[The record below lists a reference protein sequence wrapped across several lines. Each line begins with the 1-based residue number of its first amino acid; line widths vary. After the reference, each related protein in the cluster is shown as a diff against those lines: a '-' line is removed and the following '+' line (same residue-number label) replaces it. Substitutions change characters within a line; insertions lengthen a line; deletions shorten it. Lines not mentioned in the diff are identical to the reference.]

1 MVLRRFAHAEG
12 GIPCSLRGG
21 SKEAFSRCEG
31 GVNAWVW
38 VQREV
43 GARHAAELP
52 LHQHLLSAE
61 GKLRL
66 LPVAGREHWSHGCQ
80 LVPHT
85 RLPTVAGPRGLQ
97 ILGVNRVWVDFFL
110 FFFSP
115 PYCCPYALACS
126 WVCRAG
132 DSVWIHSVV
141 SKGSVLQISAF
152 KLAISAQPNH
162 AAASPAHWVFRNAH
176 ARHHLCFQKPFLQ
189 QRE

>member
-31 GVNAWVW
+31 GVNARVW

-66 LPVAGREHWSHGCQ
+66 LPVAGRQGA
-80 LVPHT
+80 LVPWV
-85 RLPTVAGPRGLQ
+85 PAGP
-97 ILGVNRVWVDFFL
+97 
-110 FFFSP
+110 S
-115 PYCCPYALACS
+115 
-126 WVCRAG
+126 
-132 DSVWIHSVV
+132 H
-141 SKGSVLQISAF
+141 K
-152 KLAISAQPNH
+152 
-162 AAASPAHWVFRNAH
+162 AAHCGWPQGAANFGGEKSMG
-176 ARHHLCFQKPFLQ
+176 
-189 QRE
+189 